1 METFEFLN
9 VLQVHGFPKVLG
21 VLTHLDLFKSQ
32 RTLKATKKRL
42 KQRFWTEIYQGA
54 KLFYLSGLIHRK
66 YLKRDVFNLS
76 RYIAL
81 QKFRPLSWRTSHPY
95 VLVDRV
101 DDITDPEKIRQNAK
115 CDRNVVLF
123 GYIHGTNLKQTMKVH
138 IPGAGDF
145 GIKSIR
151 EIPDPCP
158 KPTKTSGKSKLGE
171 KDKLVYAPMADI
183 GNIEYDADAMYIK
196 MPSHSILYSQQ
207 VLPDDAKK
215 PGEGDSDSEDGQ
227 QPALISG
234 PTPAGPGEK
243 MVIDLQRADGT
254 LDDAIENAQL
264 RLFSGSAPMKANE
277 FDDSDDDDDSEGDN
291 GKDEYSDDEDEQDGV
306 AAQDEEPRKRRA
318 VRFTE
323 DGPVEDDGS
332 GGEDVSPASRRH
344 SGGGASNKASKN
356 QKKVVE
362 FDDELS
368 AEEDDDDDDMMDED
382 DDEDESDSEDG
393 AVGASA
399 KARQGKL
406 AKFTNVSDA
415 FFDDDDED
423 QVEDKADAKLEAA
436 ERRARMQM
444 RKQADAESDD
454 DEDED
459 GDDED
464 IDEDD
469 DVSDDQ
475 QDDLDDE
482 ERSGLRWKEGIAE
495 RAAQRFFRPLNLMK
509 IVYGDDMDVKK
520 RNQEQQGSGDESDE
534 SSSPAA
540 FDDDEE
546 ELFRPKNAKGQR
558 IQEDIDAAESAK
570 VLPLDDEKDIDL
582 EFSAD
587 LNAML
592 TTRFV
597 PRDGISHQQ
606 QAALDAAERRRK
618 EKNLNDVM
626 DDTPLFGDFEDLENG
641 EGNKASDDED
651 GGDDDDDDD
660 GDQMEMDS
668 DKEDAELEKILREK
682 ENLKQRFDADYDDG
696 KVKKPADGE
705 AGGEGDTGR
714 RRRKDKFHVQEDQEE
729 DWYEIQKTK
738 IQQQEEINRREFSD
752 ISDPAQRAA
761 LEGFRQGK
769 YVRIEIADMHCE
781 FIDNF
786 NPYFPVIVGG
796 LLPGEDAFGFIQVRL
811 KKHRWHKK
819 ILKTHDPLVFS
830 IGWRRFQSLP
840 MFSIQDV
847 NLRHRMLK
855 YTPENMH
862 CTATFYGPITPP
874 NTGVACFQNLA
885 TNQSGFRVSATGV
898 VLELN
903 QKFEIVKKLKLIGF
917 PYKIEKNTAFI
928 KDMFNSRLEVAKF
941 VGASIRTVS
950 GIRGQIKKPQRGI
963 PGSFRATFEDK
974 ILMSDIV
981 FLRAWYPVEPKKLY
995 NPVCNLLLKEKD
1007 RWEGMKTT
1015 TQIRHERNIPVPQ
1028 NRDSHYRDVGR
1039 KEKVFRP
1046 LKISK
1051 KLQEELPF
1059 ESVPKLQKKRKRESL
1074 ESKRSVVLEPEEK
1087 KRMQLLNQLTMFR
1100 KEKLATKK
1108 DKMKEKL
1115 KKYKEQKA
1123 KNDAIVEERKEGA
1136 KKRFYERMGKG
1147 AKAKRPKFG

>member
-1 METFEFLN
+1 VFLLCIPAAVDNNFIFPPSKPDFPRSFTHQYQFQAFAFNSARRMERQVRRAADLQTKTHHVPVPLREAEEPPPVIIAVQGPPKVGKSTLIRSLVKHYTKQNITEIKGPITVVTGKKRRVTFIEVPNDVNAMVDIGKIADLVLLLVDASFGFEMETFEFLN

-115 CDRNVVLF
+115 CDRNIVLF

-145 GIKSIR
+145 GLKSIR

-158 KPTKTSGKSKLGE
+158 KPTKTNGKSKLGE

-207 VLPDDAKK
+207 VLPDDTKK
-215 PGEGDSDSEDGQ
+215 PGEDESDSEDGQ
-227 QPALISG
+227 PALMNA
-234 PTPAGPGEK
+234 PNPAGPGER

-264 RLFSGSAPMKANE
+264 RLFSGSAPMKAAE
-277 FDDSDDDDDSEGDN
+277 FDDSDEDDDEVDD
-291 GKDEYSDDEDEQDGV
+291 GKDDYSDDEDEGA
-306 AAQDEEPRKRRA
+306 AAQEEEPRKRRA

-332 GGEDVSPASRRH
+332 GAEDVPAASRRH
-344 SGGGASNKASKN
+344 SGGGASNKGKN

-368 AEEDDDDDDMMDED
+368 AEEDEDDDDDEMDADED
-382 DDEDESDSEDG
+382 GSDSDDG
-393 AVGASA
+393 VVGASA

-415 FFDDDDED
+415 FFDDDDEAY
-423 QVEDKADAKLEAA
+423 VEDKPDAKAEAA
-436 ERRARMQM
+436 ERRARLQMQ
-444 RKQADAESDD
+444 KQADAESDD
-454 DEDED
+454 ED
-459 GDDED
+459 DDD
-464 IDEDD
+464 DVDEDD
-469 DVSDDQ
+469 DDVDD
-475 QDDLDDE
+475 DDE
-482 ERSGLRWKEGIAE
+482 EMNDDERSGLRWKEGIAE

-509 IVYGDDMDVKK
+509 IVYGDDMDV
-520 RNQEQQGSGDESDE
+520 RRTQQQEAGEESDE
-534 SSSPAA
+534 SSGPAA
-540 FDDDEE
+540 FDDDE

-570 VLPLDDEKDIDL
+570 VLPYDDEKDIDL
-582 EFSAD
+582 QFSSD

-592 TTRFV
+592 TMRFV
-597 PRDGISHQQ
+597 PQDGISHQQ

-626 DDTPLFGDFEDLENG
+626 DDSPLFGDFEDLENG
-641 EGNKASDDED
+641 AGNKASDDD
-651 GGDDDDDDD
+651 DMDGDDDDDGDDD
-660 GDQMEMDS
+660 GEDDNDQMEMDS
-668 DKEDAELEKILREK
+668 DKEDAELEKILRQK
-682 ENLKQRFDADYDDG
+682 EGLKQRFDADYDDG
-696 KVKKPADGE
+696 KVKKPAAGE
-705 AGGEGDTGR
+705 AAGPDDDTGR
-714 RRRKDKFHVQEDQEE
+714 RRRKDKFHIQEDQEE

-738 IQQQEEINRREFSD
+738 IQQQEEINRREFSA
-752 ISDPAQRAA
+752 ITDPAQRAA

-786 NPYFPVIVGG
+786 NPYFPVIIGG

-840 MFSIQDV
+840 MFSIQGTSLYSDSI
-847 NLRHRMLK
+847 
-855 YTPENMH
+855 
-862 CTATFYGPITPP
+862 A
-874 NTGVACFQNLA
+874 
-885 TNQSGFRVSATGV
+885 
-898 VLELN
+898 
-903 QKFEIVKKLKLIGF
+903 
-917 PYKIEKNTAFI
+917 I
-928 KDMFNSRLEVAKF
+928 KS
-941 VGASIRTVS
+941 
-950 GIRGQIKKPQRGI
+950 
-963 PGSFRATFEDK
+963 
-974 ILMSDIV
+974 
-981 FLRAWYPVEPKKLY
+981 
-995 NPVCNLLLKEKD
+995 
-1007 RWEGMKTT
+1007 
-1015 TQIRHERNIPVPQ
+1015 
-1028 NRDSHYRDVGR
+1028 
-1039 KEKVFRP
+1039 
-1046 LKISK
+1046 
-1051 KLQEELPF
+1051 
-1059 ESVPKLQKKRKRESL
+1059 
-1074 ESKRSVVLEPEEK
+1074 
-1087 KRMQLLNQLTMFR
+1087 
-1100 KEKLATKK
+1100 
-1108 DKMKEKL
+1108 
-1115 KKYKEQKA
+1115 
-1123 KNDAIVEERKEGA
+1123 
-1136 KKRFYERMGKG
+1136 
-1147 AKAKRPKFG
+1147 